1 MDDWFGVS
9 VHGSGR
15 IAGIYLWD
23 NGLTGSI
30 PPDIGEL
37 GALNRL
43 NLGDNQIT
51 GSIPP
56 EFFKLSRLE
65 DLTLSGNG
73 LNGSIPPEIG
83 RLEKLAG
90 LRLGDNQFTGSIPA
104 ELGDLPLL
112 DALGLS
118 RNSLSGSIPPEIG
131 KLQKLVFLDLGD
143 NQFTGSIPAELGDLP
158 LLEVLRLRQNSL
170 SGSIP
175 PEIGGLTALRDLNL
189 SSNDLSGGAPAAI
202 GNLERL
208 IDLDLYENP
217 GLSGLMPRDWLNLK
231 RLESLF
237 VSGTELCAFS
247 DSRFREW
254 MRGIPRVDV
263 NECDVGV
270 VERMALAELFNTTG
284 GDDWENAEGWNTDAD
299 LASWHGVTVEDGRVR
314 SLLLANNG
322 LTGPVPPAIVALT
335 ELKQLD
341 LRNNDLAG
349 SLPVDIGHLSELATL
364 RLTGNAGLDGLFP
377 LSMVRMGQLDV
388 LQYEGTGLCIPPTR
402 WFKAWVAGVAVAEGS
417 LCEDLQGVTVEL
429 PMLYLTQSIQQPDG
443 RVPLVANRDALLRV
457 FLTAPTLDDF
467 TAPSVLVTFHREGEQ
482 VHQVRIEPSGP
493 GLPVR
498 VDQGNLLESYN
509 AVIPAEHIQPGL
521 EFSVEVDPDG
531 SLLLA
536 DDAESRYPAHGSA
549 PLNVVEV
556 PAMDLTVV
564 PVLSAAA
571 PDSSI
576 FGQVSAVTKDH
587 HIVSLLRWAFP
598 FSAFEA
604 RTRETYVTS
613 LDLADALASYSLLL
627 ELEGVRRSESGG
639 GYWYGAAAG
648 LRGWGTLGASVST
661 GPASGGV
668 LAHEVGHNLGLQHA
682 PCGTG
687 EAGTDQSFPYGDG
700 SIGAWGYDFRRGEV
714 VSPEARDLMGY
725 CGAEWLSD
733 YFYEQVLAFRGASS
747 AAASITARRGEQLV
761 LSGGVFEGEL
771 TLEPPYRL
779 PMASLT
785 PSSSGPYLIEGSYG
799 SDVRFSFRFAPDED
813 KLGNKYFFF
822 AVPVPRGEVDRIV
835 LRGPEGQVVVDER
848 DSRRITIVR
857 DESGRVRGMLRDWE
871 GDVPPV
877 LDNGDRL
884 SLVSY
889 SGLREVRH

>member
-1 MDDWFGVS
+1 MSYRTSRRLSWNATRLLLVALLLAGCGGDSDVANPATPPPATPPPPPPPNPLQAQRSALEALYHATGGDSWKRRDNWLTSSPMDDWFGVS

-15 IAGIYLWD
+15 IFSIYLWD

-37 GALNRL
+37 GSLTRL

-112 DALGLS
+112 
-118 RNSLSGSIPPEIG
+118 
-131 KLQKLVFLDLGD
+131 
-143 NQFTGSIPAELGDLP
+143 
-158 LLEVLRLRQNSL
+158 EVLRLRQNSL

-189 SSNDLSGGAPAAI
+189 GSNDLSGGAPAAI

-457 FLTAPTLDDF
+457 FPRWTT
-467 TAPSVLVTFHREGEQ
+467 
-482 VHQVRIEPSGP
+482 
-493 GLPVR
+493 
-498 VDQGNLLESYN
+498 
-509 AVIPAEHIQPGL
+509 
-521 EFSVEVDPDG
+521 
-531 SLLLA
+531 
-536 DDAESRYPAHGSA
+536 SR
-549 PLNVVEV
+549 PLR
-556 PAMDLTVV
+556 
-564 PVLSAAA
+564 
-571 PDSSI
+571 SS
-576 FGQVSAVTKDH
+576 
-587 HIVSLLRWAFP
+587 
-598 FSAFEA
+598 
-604 RTRETYVTS
+604 
-613 LDLADALASYSLLL
+613 
-627 ELEGVRRSESGG
+627 
-639 GYWYGAAAG
+639 
-648 LRGWGTLGASVST
+648 
-661 GPASGGV
+661 
-668 LAHEVGHNLGLQHA
+668 
-682 PCGTG
+682 
-687 EAGTDQSFPYGDG
+687 
-700 SIGAWGYDFRRGEV
+700 
-714 VSPEARDLMGY
+714 
-725 CGAEWLSD
+725 
-733 YFYEQVLAFRGASS
+733 
-747 AAASITARRGEQLV
+747 
-761 LSGGVFEGEL
+761 
-771 TLEPPYRL
+771 
-779 PMASLT
+779 
-785 PSSSGPYLIEGSYG
+785 
-799 SDVRFSFRFAPDED
+799 
-813 KLGNKYFFF
+813 
-822 AVPVPRGEVDRIV
+822 
-835 LRGPEGQVVVDER
+835 
-848 DSRRITIVR
+848 
-857 DESGRVRGMLRDWE
+857 
-871 GDVPPV
+871 
-877 LDNGDRL
+877 
-884 SLVSY
+884 
-889 SGLREVRH
+889 